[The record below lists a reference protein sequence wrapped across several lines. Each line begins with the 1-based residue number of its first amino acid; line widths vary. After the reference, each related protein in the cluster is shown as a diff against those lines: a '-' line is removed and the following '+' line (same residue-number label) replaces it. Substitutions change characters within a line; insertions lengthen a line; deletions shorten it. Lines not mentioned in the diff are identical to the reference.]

1 MLYHSS
7 PNFPWAKLRA
17 ESPNMYEKPVSPAPD
32 PDRWFRAKI
41 VVDERAVNAYVNDA
55 TSPVLAVTA
64 LSEPRA
70 GMVGLW
76 VGNASPGDFAN
87 LILTPRRQ

>member
-1 MLYHSS
+1 
-7 PNFPWAKLRA
+7 
-17 ESPNMYEKPVSPAPD
+17 MYENPVSPAPD

-55 TSPVLAVTA
+55 TSAVLAVTA

-87 LILTPRRQ
+87 LTLTPRRQ